1 MELIGVIP
9 AAGEARRLG
18 SLPCSKEVLPLRVRK
33 KDGPETGIEVMAD
46 GLLECYRHA
55 GIRKVFFVLRKGKW
69 DIPAFYGNGAPR
81 EMSFAYLLMQ
91 YSFGVPFSLR
101 EAMPFVQDNYVALGF
116 PDILIRPVNCFARL
130 HDKIRQEGLDV
141 VLGLFPV
148 IQPEKWDMVDLDEL
162 GNLRDIRIKE
172 KSSSLG
178 YAWSIAVWGPVFSRY
193 LLEQTSGIIREGGNG
208 IVELA
213 DGSGREL
220 YPGDLFLRGSRDG
233 LKIGSLAFDDGH
245 CIDLGTPED
254 LQNYLP
260 GS

>member
-18 SLPCSKEVLPLRVRK
+18 PLPCSKEVLPLRVRK
-33 KDGPETGIEVMAD
+33 QDGPETGIEVMAD

-81 EMSFAYLLMQ
+81 DMSFAYLLMQ

-116 PDILIRPVNCFARL
+116 PDILIRPVNCFGRL

-141 VLGLFPV
+141 VLGLFRIKP
-148 IQPEKWDMVDLDEL
+148 PEKWDMVELDES

-172 KSSSLG
+172 KSSSL
-178 YAWSIAVWGPVFSRY
+178 ALWLVDRCVGPGFQPLPIGADFRDH
-193 LLEQTSGIIREGGNG
+193 TRRGKRNCRTGRMAAPANCIRA
-208 IVELA
+208 ICSCVA
-213 DGSGREL
+213 
-220 YPGDLFLRGSRDG
+220 
-233 LKIGSLAFDDGH
+233 
-245 CIDLGTPED
+245 
-254 LQNYLP
+254 
-260 GS
+260 